1 MRARWTRVSSICV
14 YSPDGYLQE
23 CFSFTNFSF
32 ASLRPTRIDSNRWIS
47 KRVMDDDYL
56 YIINIF
62 DWLGGK
68 LLREFT
74 IFQSN
79 IFSIHLLLTLVYV
92 PRRFLLLFF
101 SSLEFL
107 FLFHTSFISRVVYHR
122 FQQVNSIHAL
132 SRF

>member
-1 MRARWTRVSSICV
+1 MDTRLEYMCILARRIFTRVLFFHQFFVRFPSSN
-14 YSPDGYLQE
+14 P
-23 CFSFTNFSF
+23 
-32 ASLRPTRIDSNRWIS
+32 RIDSNRWIS

-79 IFSIHLLLTLVYV
+79 VFSIHLVLTLVYV
-92 PRRFLLLFF
+92 QI
-101 SSLEFL
+101 
-107 FLFHTSFISRVVYHR
+107 SFIV
-122 FQQVNSIHAL
+122 FLQP
-132 SRF
+132 

>member
-23 CFSFTNFSF
+23 YFSFTNFSF

-79 IFSIHLLLTLVYV
+79 IFSIHLVLALVYV

-107 FLFHTSFISRVVYHR
+107 FLFHSFISRVVYHE
-122 FQQVNSIHAL
+122 SPISAG
-132 SRF
+132 

>member
-74 IFQSN
+74 ILQSN
-79 IFSIHLLLTLVYV
+79 IFSIHLVLTLVYV

-107 FLFHTSFISRVVYHR
+107 FLFHTSFISRVVYHE
-122 FQQVNSIHAL
+122 SPISAG
-132 SRF
+132 

>member
-1 MRARWTRVSSICV
+1 MDTRLEYMCILARRIFTRVLFFHQFFVRFPSSKKDRFESI
-14 YSPDGYLQE
+14 E
-23 CFSFTNFSF
+23 
-32 ASLRPTRIDSNRWIS
+32 
-47 KRVMDDDYL
+47 RVMDDDYL

-92 PRRFLLLFF
+92 QI
-101 SSLEFL
+101 
-107 FLFHTSFISRVVYHR
+107 SFIV
-122 FQQVNSIHAL
+122 FLQP
-132 SRF
+132 

>member
-1 MRARWTRVSSICV
+1 
-14 YSPDGYLQE
+14 
-23 CFSFTNFSF
+23 
-32 ASLRPTRIDSNRWIS
+32 
-47 KRVMDDDYL
+47 MDDDYL

-79 IFSIHLLLTLVYV
+79 IFSIHLVLTLVYV
-92 PRRFLLLFF
+92 PLFF

>member
-1 MRARWTRVSSICV
+1 MDTRLEYMCILARRIFTRVLFFHQFFVRFPSSN
-14 YSPDGYLQE
+14 P
-23 CFSFTNFSF
+23 
-32 ASLRPTRIDSNRWIS
+32 RIDSNRWIS

-79 IFSIHLLLTLVYV
+79 IFSIHLVLTLVYV

-107 FLFHTSFISRVVYHR
+107 FLFHTSFISRVVYHE
-122 FQQVNSIHAL
+122 SPISAG
-132 SRF
+132 

>member
-74 IFQSN
+74 ILQSN
-79 IFSIHLLLTLVYV
+79 IFSIHLVLTLVYV

>member
-79 IFSIHLLLTLVYV
+79 IFSIHLVLTLVYM

-107 FLFHTSFISRVVYHR
+107 FLFHTSFISRVVYHE
-122 FQQVNSIHAL
+122 SPI
-132 SRF
+132 

>member
-1 MRARWTRVSSICV
+1 MDTRLEYMCILARRIFTRVLFFHQFFVRFPSSNKDRFESI
-14 YSPDGYLQE
+14 E
-23 CFSFTNFSF
+23 
-32 ASLRPTRIDSNRWIS
+32 
-47 KRVMDDDYL
+47 RVMDDDYL

-68 LLREFT
+68 LLREFR

-79 IFSIHLLLTLVYV
+79 IFSIHLVLTLVYV

-107 FLFHTSFISRVVYHR
+107 FLFHTSFISRVVYHE
-122 FQQVNSIHAL
+122 SPISAG
-132 SRF
+132 

>member
-14 YSPDGYLQE
+14 YSPDGYLQG

-74 IFQSN
+74 IF
-79 IFSIHLLLTLVYV
+79 
-92 PRRFLLLFF
+92 
-101 SSLEFL
+101 
-107 FLFHTSFISRVVYHR
+107 
-122 FQQVNSIHAL
+122 
-132 SRF
+132 

>member
-23 CFSFTNFSF
+23 CFSFTNFF
-32 ASLRPTRIDSNRWIS
+32 RSLPFVQS
-47 KRVMDDDYL
+47 KDRFESIERVMTKRDDDYL

-74 IFQSN
+74 IF
-79 IFSIHLLLTLVYV
+79 
-92 PRRFLLLFF
+92 
-101 SSLEFL
+101 
-107 FLFHTSFISRVVYHR
+107 
-122 FQQVNSIHAL
+122 
-132 SRF
+132 

>member
-1 MRARWTRVSSICV
+1 MYTRQTDIYKSAFLSPIFFVRFPSSN
-14 YSPDGYLQE
+14 P
-23 CFSFTNFSF
+23 
-32 ASLRPTRIDSNRWIS
+32 RIDSNRWIS

-79 IFSIHLLLTLVYV
+79 IFSIQLVLTLVYV

-107 FLFHTSFISRVVYHR
+107 FLFHTSFISRVVYHE
-122 FQQVNSIHAL
+122 SPISAG
-132 SRF
+132 

>member
-23 CFSFTNFSF
+23 YFSFTNFSF

-68 LLREFT
+68 LLREFR

-79 IFSIHLLLTLVYV
+79 VFSIHLVLTLVYV
-92 PRRFLLLFF
+92 PRRLFLLFF

-107 FLFHTSFISRVVYHR
+107 FLFHTSFISRVVYHE
-122 FQQVNSIHAL
+122 SPISAG
-132 SRF
+132 

>member
-1 MRARWTRVSSICV
+1 MRARWTRVSNICV

-79 IFSIHLLLTLVYV
+79 IFSIHLVLTLVYV

-107 FLFHTSFISRVVYHR
+107 FLFHTSFISRVVYHE
-122 FQQVNSIHAL
+122 SPISAG
-132 SRF
+132 

>member
-32 ASLRPTRIDSNRWIS
+32 ASLRPRIDSNRWIS
-47 KRVMDDDYL
+47 KSVMDDDYL

-79 IFSIHLLLTLVYV
+79 IFSIHLVLALVYV

-107 FLFHTSFISRVVYHR
+107 FLFHTSFISRVVYHE
-122 FQQVNSIHAL
+122 SPISAG
-132 SRF
+132 

>member
-1 MRARWTRVSSICV
+1 MYTRQTDIYKSAFLSPIFRSSN
-14 YSPDGYLQE
+14 P
-23 CFSFTNFSF
+23 
-32 ASLRPTRIDSNRWIS
+32 RIDSNRWIS

-79 IFSIHLLLTLVYV
+79 IFSIHLVLTLVYV

-107 FLFHTSFISRVVYHR
+107 FLFHTSFISRVVYHE
-122 FQQVNSIHAL
+122 SPISAG
-132 SRF
+132 

>member
-23 CFSFTNFSF
+23 YFSFTNFSF

-79 IFSIHLLLTLVYV
+79 IFSIHLVLTLVYADFFYCFS
-92 PRRFLLLFF
+92 PALSSF
-101 SSLEFL
+101 SSF
-107 FLFHTSFISRVVYHR
+107 TRVLYHASYITNHR